1 MAHISFVC
9 HLSTHRVMTTIV
21 LRELMFFF
29 VSVCNFV
36 VHDRCMKTVVSP
48 CSSIATSLI
57 KVCILHFQSVGLF
70 NQSINQSISESVG
83 PYLWHCFRLIR
94 ADGSSVMFLLCITYE
109 TCIIEP
115 GTCAAVFHCSFF
127 FFFFVAL
134 EPRHQCTMSVAGS
147 NHYANIPNVRGRFKP
162 LC

>member
-1 MAHISFVC
+1 MQFCGPRSLHEDSGLPLLQHSHQSHQGMYSALSISWFVQ
-9 HLSTHRVMTTIV
+9 
-21 LRELMFFF
+21 
-29 VSVCNFV
+29 
-36 VHDRCMKTVVSP
+36 
-48 CSSIATSLI
+48 SI
-57 KVCILHFQSVGLF
+57 

-127 FFFFVAL
+127 FVAL